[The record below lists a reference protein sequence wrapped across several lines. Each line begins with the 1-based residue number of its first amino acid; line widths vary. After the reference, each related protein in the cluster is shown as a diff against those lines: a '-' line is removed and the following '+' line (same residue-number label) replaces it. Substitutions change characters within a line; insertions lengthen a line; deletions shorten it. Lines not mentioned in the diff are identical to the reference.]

1 MTDPIPVVPPAAPAA
16 PPPPRPFLGL
26 DAERRHILYAVL
38 GAILVFAVGAAVR
51 PGFASPASISAVL
64 LVASFVGL
72 VAAGQTFVILIGG
85 IDLSIPSVLN
95 AAAILLV
102 TSTLGDDSRAVYGIT
117 LTLAMGAGLGLLN
130 GVGIA
135 ILGVPAVIMT
145 LAMNGIVEGLM
156 LGLSGGLTCQACA
169 SYAPPVVQAAV
180 HGSLL
185 GVPLAIYIWV
195 GIIVIVSIVLS
206 FTTFGRRTYAI
217 GNNAVASHLAG
228 INVPLTTILLY
239 ALSGLFAA
247 LAGIL
252 LVGFGGQASLEM
264 GTPYL
269 FESIAAAVVGGVSI
283 LGGRGHYLGAAA
295 GAVSLV
301 ALATVLQTMN
311 MPEYGRDILYGV
323 VVIALLLAYGREQE
337 GA

>member
-145 LAMNGIVEGLM
+145 LAMNGIVEGLK
-156 LGLSGGLTCQACA
+156 
-169 SYAPPVVQAAV
+169 
-180 HGSLL
+180 
-185 GVPLAIYIWV
+185 V
-195 GIIVIVSIVLS
+195 GI
-206 FTTFGRRTYAI
+206 
-217 GNNAVASHLAG
+217 
-228 INVPLTTILLY
+228 P
-239 ALSGLFAA
+239 
-247 LAGIL
+247 
-252 LVGFGGQASLEM
+252 Q
-264 GTPYL
+264 
-269 FESIAAAVVGGVSI
+269 
-283 LGGRGHYLGAAA
+283 
-295 GAVSLV
+295 
-301 ALATVLQTMN
+301 
-311 MPEYGRDILYGV
+311 
-323 VVIALLLAYGREQE
+323 
-337 GA
+337 

>member
-1 MTDPIPVVPPAAPAA
+1 MAEAPKAPEQPA
-16 PPPPRPFLGL
+16 PRPTSRLPFGL
-26 DAERRHILYAVL
+26 NSDRRHILYAIL
-38 GAILVFAVGAAVR
+38 AAIVVFAIGAAVR
-51 PGFASPASISAVL
+51 PGFASFAGISAVL
-64 LVASFVGL
+64 VVASFVGL

-102 TSTLGDDSRAVYGIT
+102 TSTLGDDSRATYGIA
-117 LTLAMGAGLGLLN
+117 LTLGMGAGIGLLN

-135 ILGVPAVIMT
+135 VLGVPAVIMT

-156 LGLSGGLTCQACA
+156 LGLSGGLTCQSCA
-169 SYAPPVVQAAV
+169 SYAPGVVQAAV
-180 HGSLL
+180 HGTLF
-185 GVPLAIYIWV
+185 GIPLVLYIWALV
-195 GIIVIVSIVLS
+195 TIVVSIVLS
-206 FTTFGRRTYAI
+206 LTTFGRRTYAI
-217 GNNAVASHLAG
+217 GNNPIASHLAG
-228 INVPLTTILLY
+228 INVPLTTVLLY

-252 LVGFGGQASLEM
+252 LVGFGGQASLGM

-269 FESIAAAVVGGVSI
+269 FESIAAAVVGGISI

-301 ALATVLQTMN
+301 ALTTVLQTLN

-323 VVIALLLAYGREQE
+323 VVIALLLAYGRESDS
-337 GA
+337 A

>member
-1 MTDPIPVVPPAAPAA
+1 MAEPANETAVAA
-16 PPPPRPFLGL
+16 RSRFWRWF
-26 DAERRHILYAVL
+26 DAERRHILYAFVA
-38 GAILVFAVGAAVR
+38 AIVVFAIGAAVR
-51 PGFASPASISAVL
+51 PGFASPAGIEAVL

-102 TSTLGDDSRAVYGIT
+102 TSTLGQDSRAAYGIL
-117 LTLAMGAGLGLLN
+117 LTLGMGLGFGVLN
-130 GVGIA
+130 GIGVA
-135 ILGVPAVIMT
+135 LLGVPAVIMT

-156 LGLSGGLTCQACA
+156 LGLSGGLTCDSCA
-169 SYAPPVVQAAV
+169 SYAPPIVQAAI
-180 HGSLL
+180 HGRWFGIPVVL
-185 GVPLAIYIWV
+185 YIWAA
-195 GIIVIVSIVLS
+195 IIVVVSIVLS

-217 GNNAVASHLAG
+217 GNNAAASHLAG
-228 INVPLTTILLY
+228 INVPVTTIALY
-239 ALSGLFAA
+239 GISGLFSA

-269 FESIAAAVVGGVSI
+269 FESIAAVVVGGVSI

-295 GAVSLV
+295 GAVTLV
-301 ALATVLQTMN
+301 ALTTVLQALN
-311 MPEYGRDILYGV
+311 MPDFGRDILYGV
-323 VVIALLLAYGREQE
+323 VVIALLLAYGREPE
-337 GA
+337 GT